1 MQQWLI
7 GLSESSS
14 FLVFSLRLYRKVLK
28 KFAAIICPGHSGGS
42 LLCLQLY
49 AALTKRLTAAFCRDA
64 WLDVE
69 TETETGRECKKGRGV
84 NGKNGSRWDA
94 LAVFLCPPTGVK
106 KKIMQMKK
114 WPSEWWLGLKLF
126 CGLFCT
132 DRSVFCFACEIKE
145 EHI

>member
-7 GLSESSS
+7 GLSESCS

-49 AALTKRLTAAFCRDA
+49 AALTNSCFLQRRLTRCWNRG
-64 WLDVE
+64 
-69 TETETGRECKKGRGV
+69 ETGGECKKGRGV

-94 LAVFLCPPTGVK
+94 LAVFLWPPTGVE

-114 WPSEWWLGLKLF
+114 WSAECWLGLKLF

-132 DRSVFCFACEIKE
+132 DSSVFCFACEIKE